1 MVERRWSAGVRR
13 AVAPDRHGPLVPML
27 LLLTLG
33 TGMVDAVSFLALGH
47 VFVANMTG
55 NVIFLGFALA
65 GTAGLSATSS
75 LTALA
80 AFLAGALAGGRF
92 CECRPAHRG
101 RTLVAAMAVQ
111 AGLVAV
117 AVVLEGVA
125 GHGATPV
132 RHALIALLA
141 FAVGLQ
147 NAVVRD
153 LRVPDLTTTV
163 LTMTLTALAAD
174 RAGVRRIAS
183 AVSMFTGALL
193 GALLVLHVNVTSA
206 LVVALAL
213 VAAVAVITRRACADR
228 PGAPD
233 PAWTRP
239 PGA

>member
-1 MVERRWSAGVRR
+1 M
-13 AVAPDRHGPLVPML
+13 VAPERHGPLVPML

-65 GTAGLSATSS
+65 GAAGLSATSS

-92 CECRPAHRG
+92 CERRPAHRG

-111 AGLVAV
+111 AGLVAA

-132 RHALIALLA
+132 RHTLIALLA

-183 AVSMFTGALL
+183 AASMFTGALL
-193 GALLVLHVNVTSA
+193 GALLVLHVSVTSA

-213 VAAVAVITRRACADR
+213 VAAVAVFTRRACAAR

>member
-1 MVERRWSAGVRR
+1 MVTPE
-13 AVAPDRHGPLVPML
+13 RHGPLVPML

-33 TGMVDAVSFLALGH
+33 TGTVDAVSFLALGH

-92 CECRPAHRG
+92 CERRPVHRG

-111 AGLVAV
+111 AGLVAA
-117 AVVLEGVA
+117 AVVLEAVV

-132 RHALIALLA
+132 RHTLIALLA

-147 NAVVRD
+147 NAVVRH

-174 RAGVRRIAS
+174 RAGLRRIAS

-193 GALLVLHVNVTSA
+193 GALLVLHVSVTTA

-213 VAAVAVITRRACADR
+213 VVAVAVLTRRACAAR